1 MVARIFLGEESTLKG
16 SSASELPIFDL
27 RTFLPLSF
35 VVLIVLAIS
44 SGKNGASC
52 FRRTCR
58 ISTRMSG
65 LNVF

>member
-1 MVARIFLGEESTLKG
+1 MVPRIFEVAAIPLRIALK
-16 SSASELPIFDL
+16 LPIFDQ

-52 FRRTCR
+52 FRRTWR